1 MLIIKAKDFFISVLE
16 YKIVHHE
23 DYYEARKNGFV
34 DSLEDVLERA
44 KMGIYNWKFDD
55 KMNPDKPEHDEVTD
69 INADVKRW
77 ETEKKEYEADYQ
89 EKMKNMTEEEYGL
102 SIDEHISSLGYI
114 VGRLNGYQFAEAIM
128 CMSYTDEKRACAA
141 ELISIAEKKQ
151 MKIPTPM

>member
-1 MLIIKAKDFFISVLE
+1 MLNFEAKDFFISVLE

-23 DYYEARKNGFV
+23 DYYEARKEGFV
-34 DSLEDVLERA
+34 DSLEDVLNRT
-44 KMGIYNWKFDD
+44 KVGIYNWKFYDEID
-55 KMNPDKPEHDEVTD
+55 LEKPEYDEVTD

-77 ETEKKEYEADYQ
+77 ETEKKEYEAEYT
-89 EKMKNMTEEEYGL
+89 EKKKNMTEEEYGL

-114 VGRLNGYQFAEAIM
+114 VGRLKGYEFAEAIM

-141 ELISIAEKKQ
+141 ELISNAEKQQ